1 MVQKPVSLWE
11 KTMMMMVVVVV
22 MAMAMAMAM
31 AKVNMADGSE
41 DGGQQRRIPRVSE

>member
-11 KTMMMMVVVVV
+11 KTMMMVVVV
-22 MAMAMAMAM
+22 MAMAMAM
-31 AKVNMADGSE
+31 AKVNMAYGSE

>member
-11 KTMMMMVVVVV
+11 KTMMMVVVVV

-31 AKVNMADGSE
+31 AKVNMAYGSE

>member
-22 MAMAMAMAM
+22 MAMAMAM

>member
-1 MVQKPVSLWE
+1 MVQKPVSLWK
-11 KTMMMMVVVVV
+11 KTMMMMVVVMVV
-22 MAMAMAMAM
+22 MAMAMAM

>member
-11 KTMMMMVVVVV
+11 KTMMMMVVVMVV
-22 MAMAMAMAM
+22 MGMAMAM